1 VRSPYDPDMPAP
13 SDPLPLAAEFPP
25 ATREQWLELVTGVLR
40 RSGLPEGADPVA
52 ALTATTYDG
61 IPVRPLYTDAP
72 SVPAGSPGSAP
83 YVRGATADGPTVAGW
98 DVRQRHA
105 DPDPARLRASL
116 LNDLETGATS
126 VWLVLGHAGLAVADL
141 PAALEG
147 VYVDLAPIA
156 LDAGAQTAEA
166 GEAYL
171 RVISERGLN
180 PAEIRGSLGA
190 DPIGLRSRTGAD
202 ADLGL
207 LVPRPDFPQLQVA
220 TVDASVYHDAG
231 GSDATQLAMA
241 TAVGVA
247 YLRAL
252 TDAGLPVEAA
262 LDAVEFRFAVSADQF
277 ASIAT
282 LRAARRIWG
291 RVAELCEASPARGQR
306 QHAVTSAA
314 MMTRHDP
321 WVNMLRTT
329 VACFAAA
336 VAGADA
342 ITVLPFDAALGLPDD
357 FARRIARNTQSIL
370 HDESSLGRVLDAAGG
385 SWYVETLTDQLAQA
399 AWDGFTEI
407 ERAGGAL
414 AALDSGLLGERIAA
428 TREQRAADVVHRR
441 APLTGVTEFA
451 LPDEPALPRSPAP
464 PAPVGGPLPPV
475 RWAAE
480 FEALRDAVEAVS
492 PRPVVYLA
500 TLGPIAV
507 HAARLGFARNLFQ
520 AGGFRVTAGPPE
532 DLDGTAVACLCAPD
546 SLYSAEAVTALRQ
559 AGARHV
565 WLAGR
570 GDYGADGYVYTGCDA
585 LAVLRETADLLEVP
599 R

>member
-1 VRSPYDPDMPAP
+1 MSAP

-25 ATREQWLELVTGVLR
+25 ATRDQWIELVTGVLG
-40 RSGLPEGADPVA
+40 RSGRPDDTDPVA
-52 ALTATTYDG
+52 ALSSTTYDG
-61 IPVRPLYTDAP
+61 ISVLPLYSAADAP
-72 SVPAGSPGSAP
+72 APAVGTPGSTP
-83 YVRGATADGPTVAGW
+83 YVRGATADGPTVTGW

-105 DPDPARLRASL
+105 DPEPARLRAGL
-116 LNDLETGATS
+116 LADLGAGVTS
-126 VWLVLGHAGLAVADL
+126 VWLVLGEAGLPVADL

-147 VYVDLAPIA
+147 VYVELAPVA
-156 LDAGAQTAEA
+156 LDAGVQTAA
-166 GEAYL
+166 AAEAYL
-171 RVISERGLN
+171 RLVGERGLD
-180 PAEIRGSLGA
+180 PAEVRGSLGA
-190 DPIGLRSRTGAD
+190 DPVGLRARTGAS

-207 LVPRPDFPQLQVA
+207 LRPRPDHPNLRVA
-220 TVDASVYHDAG
+220 TVDATIYHDAG
-231 GSDATQLAMA
+231 ASDATELAVA

-252 TDAGLPVEAA
+252 TDAGLDIESA
-262 LDAVEFRFAVSADQF
+262 LDAVEFRFAVTADQF
-277 ASIAT
+277 ASIAK
-282 LRAARRIWG
+282 LRAARRVWD
-291 RVAELCEASPARGQR
+291 RVASLCAAEPARGQR

-314 MMTRHDP
+314 MMTRRDP

-336 VAGADA
+336 VGGADA

-357 FARRIARNTQSIL
+357 LARRIARNTQSIL

-385 SWYVETLTDQLAQA
+385 SWYVESLTDQLAHA

-414 AALDSGLLGERIAA
+414 AALDSGLVGERIAS
-428 TREQRAADVVHRR
+428 TRDRRADDVAHRR
-441 APLTGVTEFA
+441 APLTGVSEFA
-451 LPDEPALPRSPAP
+451 LPDEPAVPRPPAP
-464 PAPVGGPLPPV
+464 PGLGGGPLAPV

-500 TLGPIAV
+500 TLGPMAV
-507 HAARLGFARNLFQ
+507 YAARLGFARNLFQ
-520 AGGFRVTAGPPE
+520 AGGFHVVVGPPE
-532 DLDGTAVACLCAPD
+532 DLHGTPVACLCSTD
-546 SLYSAEAVTALRQ
+546 SLYSAEAVTALRD

-570 GDYGADGYVYTGCDA
+570 GEHGADGYVHTGCDA
-585 LAVLRETADLLEVP
+585 LAVLRTTADLMEVP